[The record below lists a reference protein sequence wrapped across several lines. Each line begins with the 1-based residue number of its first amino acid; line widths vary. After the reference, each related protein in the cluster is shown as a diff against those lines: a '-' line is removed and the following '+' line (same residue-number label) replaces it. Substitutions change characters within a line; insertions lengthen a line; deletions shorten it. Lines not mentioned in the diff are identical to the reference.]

1 MKRAGRSRGL
11 TLIELLT
18 VIAIVAIL
26 AAVGVPGFRALLL
39 HQRLEAASQAFVAAL
54 GMARIEAIRRGE
66 PVSVLAEGGA
76 GWNGGWAVVAD
87 PEGKG
92 APRVLRR
99 FDRLPPGIAVDPGLG
114 DGLVQ
119 GVHYDG
125 NGFSRR
131 ARNAGFG
138 AGCLVF
144 KAETRR
150 RAAIVLSASGRAR
163 SCNPDQ
169 AGECGTGVCGRGGG

>member
-11 TLIELLT
+11 TLIEMLT

-39 HQRLEAASQAFVAAL
+39 HQRLAAASQAFVAAL

-66 PVSVLAEGGA
+66 PVSVLADGGA
-76 GWNGGWAVVAD
+76 GWDAGWAVVAD
-87 PEGKG
+87 AGG
-92 APRVLRR
+92 DHAPRVLRR
-99 FDRLPPGIAVDPGLG
+99 FDGLPPGIAVDRELG
-114 DGLVQ
+114 DGLAQ

-131 ARNAGFG
+131 VRNAGFG
-138 AGCLVF
+138 AGCLAF
-144 KAETRR
+144 RAETGR
-150 RAAIVLSASGRAR
+150 RAAIVLSASGRPR
-163 SCNPDQ
+163 SCDPDRK
-169 AGECGTGVCGRGGG
+169 GECGTGVCGQGGG

>member
-1 MKRAGRSRGL
+1 MKRSGRARGL

-39 HQRLEAASQAFVAAL
+39 HQRLAAASQAFMSAL
-54 GMARIEAIRRGE
+54 AMARIEAIRRGE
-66 PVSVLAEGGA
+66 PVGVLPEGGA
-76 GWNGGWAVVAD
+76 GWDGGWAIVVD
-87 PEGKG
+87 PGGEG

-99 FDRLPPGIAVDPGLG
+99 FDQLPPGVAIDKELG
-114 DGLVQ
+114 DGLAQ

-131 ARNAGFG
+131 LRNAGFG
-138 AGCLVF
+138 AGCVAF
-144 KAETRR
+144 RAETGR
-150 RAAIVLSASGRAR
+150 RAAIVLSASGRPR
-163 SCNPDQ
+163 SCDPDRK
-169 AGECGTGVCGRGGG
+169 GECGTGVCGKGGE

>member
-1 MKRAGRSRGL
+1 MKHSGKVRGL

-39 HQRLEAASQAFVAAL
+39 QQRLAAASQAFVAAL

-66 PVSVLAEGGA
+66 PVGVLPEGGA
-76 GWNGGWAVVAD
+76 GWNGGWAVAA
-87 PEGKG
+87 EAGG
-92 APRVLRR
+92 AGAQRVLRR
-99 FDRLPPGIAVDPGLG
+99 FDGLPPGVAVDRELG
-114 DGLVQ
+114 DGLAQ
-119 GVHYDG
+119 GVLYDG

-131 ARNAGFG
+131 TRNAGFG

-144 KAETRR
+144 RAETGR
-150 RAAIVLSASGRAR
+150 RAAVVLSASGRVR
-163 SCNPDQ
+163 SCDPDRK
-169 AGECGTGVCGRGGG
+169 GECGTGACGQGGG

>member
-1 MKRAGRSRGL
+1 MKRAGPARGL

-39 HQRLEAASQAFVAAL
+39 HQRLAAASQAFVAAL

-66 PVSVLAEGGA
+66 PVSVLADGA
-76 GWNGGWAVVAD
+76 GWDAGWAVVTD
-87 PEGKG
+87 VDGDH
-92 APRVLRR
+92 APSVLRR
-99 FDRLPPGIAVDPGLG
+99 FDGLPPGIAVDRELG
-114 DGLVQ
+114 DGLAQ

-131 ARNAGFG
+131 VRNAGFG
-138 AGCLVF
+138 AGCLAF
-144 KAETRR
+144 KAETGR

-163 SCNPDQ
+163 SCDPDRK
-169 AGECGTGVCGRGGG
+169 GECGTGVCGQGGG